1 MKTTKPYRPLPK
13 ELYIGLSEIEGN
25 GLFTSVDLKPD
36 LELGISHIKY
46 EDGNFHSDYIR
57 TPLGGFINHDEKNPN
72 CVAYE
77 CGKFLKL
84 KTIST
89 IKSGEEL
96 TLNYTLYNPCKN
108 YVCDA
113 DN

>member
-25 GLFTSVDLKPD
+25 GLFTSADLKPD

-89 IKSGEEL
+89 IKSGDEL
-96 TLNYTLYNPCKN
+96 TLNYT
-108 YVCDA
+108 VCDT